1 MNLVIWLNQTGF
13 WGSGQGAGIAN
24 TIMKPRRS
32 RRFELEAN
40 VSNSTSSSSET
51 AREKLVAPARLVVT
65 NSPGQLTSRLQATGR
80 SRRGLND

>member
-13 WGSGQGAGIAN
+13 WGSGQGAGITN